1 MFIVLCFIQKHSIL
15 CSEIK
20 KDTIC
25 RVIGKRQHKTE
36 EGKKWKR
43 LRKQRKKQLKRK

>member
-1 MFIVLCFIQKHSIL
+1 MFIVLCFMQKHSIL

-25 RVIGKRQHKTE
+25 RVIRKNQKTIE
-36 EGKKWKR
+36 EGKKWN
-43 LRKQRKKQLKRK
+43 KQRKMPKKQKKER